1 MSNKT
6 KAILVILF
14 GSIFGGAASPV
25 IKIAIQEI
33 PPFSFSFIR
42 FFIASVFLLPMF
54 IKQKPKFD
62 SDFRKLILLSL
73 LPTINIGLFAIGVK
87 LTTAS
92 IAQMLYAGVPIIV
105 GLIGYFL
112 FGYRMKIQRW
122 IYISL
127 GLFGV
132 LLVTILPL
140 IQKNVPFTGDLKGNL
155 LIILGVMCW
164 SLYAVL
170 SKQYQKKY
178 NPLVITSLFFFT
190 ATIVFFFLSF
200 FEFSLAY
207 PWWLALD
214 TGSLVSI
221 LYVSLFATVGVYMLN
236 QYSYKY
242 ANPVI
247 GSFSLYLLPVFAY
260 FSAYI
265 LLGEKLTAGLFIG
278 TVIVFISIALTTYA
292 K

>member
-105 GLIGYFL
+105 VLIGYFL

-132 LLVTILPL
+132 LIYKS
-140 IQKNVPFTGDLKGNL
+140 I
-155 LIILGVMCW
+155 
-164 SLYAVL
+164 
-170 SKQYQKKY
+170 
-178 NPLVITSLFFFT
+178 
-190 ATIVFFFLSF
+190 
-200 FEFSLAY
+200 FEFSFY
-207 PWWLALD
+207 
-214 TGSLVSI
+214 
-221 LYVSLFATVGVYMLN
+221 N
-236 QYSYKY
+236 Q
-242 ANPVI
+242 I
-247 GSFSLYLLPVFAY
+247 
-260 FSAYI
+260 
-265 LLGEKLTAGLFIG
+265 
-278 TVIVFISIALTTYA
+278 
-292 K
+292 